1 MLRLTSVLVM
11 LLSLPASAQS
21 VSCDQR
27 ERVVAKLTG
36 LGETQAG
43 MGLSTKGQVFEIWSS
58 NRTGTWTI
66 VLSHSTGLSCIMSYG
81 QSWTGQGAETASMP
95 GEPT

>member
-1 MLRLTSVLVM
+1 MLRLTCGLAL

-36 LGETQAG
+36 LGETQTG
-43 MGLSTKGQVFEIWSS
+43 MGLSDKGQIYEIWASDQ
-58 NRTGTWTI
+58 TGTWTI
-66 VLSHSTGLSCIMSYG
+66 VLSDSSGLSCILSYG
-81 QSWTGQGAETASMP
+81 RDWSAEAP
-95 GEPT
+95 VDKI